1 MVTCMQSVNCAKF
14 TVAHHSDSLC
24 QRHYIVPVLD
34 VVTSRVRRSGRRE
47 VNSVSFQ
54 IDSKTHKIQQNRTNQ
69 NEKTL
74 HINNLATTKS
84 IKTNKRAS
92 KTNKSTIHKD
102 VGGPRWGRA
111 PT

>member
-24 QRHYIVPVLD
+24 QRHYIVLVLD
-34 VVTSRVRRSGRRE
+34 VVTSGVRRSGRRE

>member
-1 MVTCMQSVNCAKF
+1 MGMGLANMLYEWDYTMCPRNGAVKSAEYGE
-14 TVAHHSDSLC
+14 A
-24 QRHYIVPVLD
+24 
-34 VVTSRVRRSGRRE
+34 GRGE

-84 IKTNKRAS
+84 IKTNKRAY